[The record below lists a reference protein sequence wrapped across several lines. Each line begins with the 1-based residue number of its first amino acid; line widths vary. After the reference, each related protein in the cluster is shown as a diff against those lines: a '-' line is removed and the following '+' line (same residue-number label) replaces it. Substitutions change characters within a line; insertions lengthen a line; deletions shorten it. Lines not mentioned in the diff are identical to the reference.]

1 MHSFSKALELLR
13 PGAEWASIESTYE
26 TLNWLDETQTKPTKE
41 ELEAKIS
48 EIEAVE
54 PMRLLRKE
62 RNRLLEECDWVT
74 WRSYS
79 QGIPVPIEWAT
90 YQQALRDLPSNTTD
104 PSNPVWPTKPS

>member
-48 EIEAVE
+48 EIEAAE

-62 RNRLLEECDWVT
+62 RNRLLEECDWVILKA
-74 WRSYS
+74 YS
-79 QGIPVPIEWAT
+79 QGVSVPEEWAT
-90 YQQALRDLPSNTTD
+90 YQQALRDLPANTAD
-104 PSNPVWPTKPS
+104 PANPTWPTKPE